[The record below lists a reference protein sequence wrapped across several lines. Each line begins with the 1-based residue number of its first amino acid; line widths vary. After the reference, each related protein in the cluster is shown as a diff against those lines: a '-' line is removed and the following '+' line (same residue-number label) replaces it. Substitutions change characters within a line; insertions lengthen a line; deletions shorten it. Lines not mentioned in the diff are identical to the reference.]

1 MKRKFLSQKISSKH
15 IAFVS
20 SFLFSIFLALSI
32 PATAHATGKGAVT
45 AEPVNTGIGVVASS
59 CNGIP
64 FKGYTYADSTARVTV
79 GAVPYNKEYVFTH
92 WTDNGIVVSKSDYYS
107 FNVGTKCHRV
117 LAHFERR
124 EEYAGRSF
132 HSDKI
137 DSSFTP
143 NVPVCTYSSG
153 YSLPGMALNT
163 TLVTIDDATK
173 TTIEASTG
181 GGFVG
186 AFRIHYSYGYPSTE
200 KQVLDQGTRLVL
212 QLTSPQSNTCAVTLL
227 DPNGKNPPV
236 FLTDLDTNPSTVTF
250 DSNRSGIY
258 VITSPTVSV
267 APIITAP
274 VTPAPA
280 ATVPATAPAIA
291 APAAPVAAPTAPI
304 TEAQY
309 QQALIDILRYQL
321 QQAGITPAA

>member
-1 MKRKFLSQKISSKH
+1 MKRRNIYFSS
-15 IAFVS
+15 
-20 SFLFSIFLALSI
+20 
-32 PATAHATGKGAVT
+32 
-45 AEPVNTGIGVVASS
+45 
-59 CNGIP
+59 
-64 FKGYTYADSTARVTV
+64 
-79 GAVPYNKEYVFTH
+79 
-92 WTDNGIVVSKSDYYS
+92 
-107 FNVGTKCHRV
+107 
-117 LAHFERR
+117 
-124 EEYAGRSF
+124 
-132 HSDKI
+132 
-137 DSSFTP
+137 
-143 NVPVCTYSSG
+143 
-153 YSLPGMALNT
+153 
-163 TLVTIDDATK
+163 
-173 TTIEASTG
+173 
-181 GGFVG
+181 
-186 AFRIHYSYGYPSTE
+186 
-200 KQVLDQGTRLVL
+200 TR
-212 QLTSPQSNTCAVTLL
+212 

-291 APAAPVAAPTAPI
+291 APVAPVAAPTAPI